1 MPPTPTTPRTPTTPK
16 RLIVAINPT
25 AAFGRHYGAGAAAS
39 EILASAGHTVIE
51 VRQPN
56 YELLRREVERE
67 VRAIESPTRAALIV
81 VGGDGLVS
89 PGVNAVAETGIP
101 LGVVPVG
108 TGNDTARNIGMPIG
122 DPAAAAALI
131 VAALEHEPAAVDAAR
146 IVHGPHTTWM
156 LGALS
161 AGFDAAVN
169 ERANFMSWPNSERRY
184 TIAVVR
190 ELLTFKAPHYRL
202 VVDGAEREFEAMLVA
217 VANHTSIGGGMRI
230 APDAS
235 MDDGLLDL
243 FVVDRMSRPRF
254 LRIFPKVFKGEHTGE
269 PEVHL
274 ERVRSVRIEA
284 PRVVAYADG
293 ERIGPLPVEVSV
305 VPGAVRLLRQ
315 PR

>member
-1 MPPTPTTPRTPTTPK
+1 MPPSPTKRPR

-25 AAFGRHYGAGAAAS
+25 AAFGRHHGAGAAAA
-39 EILASAGHTVIE
+39 EALAAAGHTVIE

-67 VRAIESPTRAALIV
+67 VRAVTAPESAALIV
-81 VGGDGLVS
+81 VGGDGMVS
-89 PGVNAVAETGIP
+89 LGVNAVAETGIP

-108 TGNDTARNIGMPIG
+108 TGNDTARNIGMPLG

-131 VAALEHEPAAVDAAR
+131 VTALESEPAVVDAGR
-146 IVHGPHTTWM
+146 VVHGVHTTWM

-190 ELLTFKAPHYRL
+190 ELLTFRAPHYRV
-202 VVDGAEREFEAMLVA
+202 VVDGQQREFDAMLVA
-217 VANHTSIGGGMRI
+217 VANHTSIGGGMKI
-230 APDAS
+230 APSAA

-254 LRIFPKVFKGEHTGE
+254 LRIFPKVFRGEHTNE

-274 ERVRSVRIEA
+274 EKVRSVRIEA
-284 PRVVAYADG
+284 PAVVAYADG
-293 ERIGPLPVEVSV
+293 ERIGPLPVEVTV
-305 VPGAVRLLRQ
+305 VPGAVRLLR
-315 PR
+315 

>member
-1 MPPTPTTPRTPTTPK
+1 MPPKSTTPK

-25 AAFGRHYGAGAAAS
+25 AAFGRHHGAGAAAS
-39 EILASAGHTVIE
+39 EILAAAGHTVIE

-67 VRAIESPTRAALIV
+67 VRGVESPDRAALIV
-81 VGGDGLVS
+81 VGGDGMVS
-89 PGVNAVAETGIP
+89 LGVNAVAETGIP

-122 DPAAAAALI
+122 DPAAAARQI
-131 VAALEHEPAAVDAAR
+131 VAALAGEPGAVDAGR
-146 IVHGPHTTWM
+146 VVHGPHTTWM

-184 TIAVVR
+184 TLAVVR
-190 ELLTFKAPHYRL
+190 ELLTFRAPHYRV
-202 VVDGAEREFEAMLVA
+202 VVDGNEREFSAMLVA
-217 VANHTSIGGGMRI
+217 VANHTSIGGGMKI
-230 APDAS
+230 APEAE
-235 MDDGLLDL
+235 MGDGFFDL
-243 FVVDRMSRPRF
+243 FVVDRMSKLRF
-254 LRIFPKVFKGEHTGE
+254 LRIFPKVFKGEHAGE

-284 PRVVAYADG
+284 AGVVAYADG
-293 ERIGPLPVEVSV
+293 ERVGPLPVEVSI
-305 VPGAVRLLRQ
+305 VPGAVRLLR
-315 PR
+315 

>member
-1 MPPTPTTPRTPTTPK
+1 MPPMPTTPR

-25 AAFGRHYGAGAAAS
+25 AAFGRHHGAGAAAS
-39 EILASAGHTVIE
+39 EILATAGHTVIE

-67 VRAIESPTRAALIV
+67 VRSVDSPERAALIV
-81 VGGDGLVS
+81 VGGDGMVS
-89 PGVNAVAETGIP
+89 LGVNAVAETGIP

-122 DPAAAAALI
+122 DPAGAAQLI
-131 VAALEHEPAAVDAAR
+131 VDALTREPVAVDAGR
-146 IVHGPHTTWM
+146 VVHGPHTTWM

-169 ERANFMSWPNSERRY
+169 ERANFMSWPNSECRY

-190 ELLTFKAPHYRL
+190 ELLTFRAPHYRL
-202 VVDGAEREFEAMLVA
+202 TVDGQVREFEAMLVA
-217 VANHTSIGGGMRI
+217 VANHTSIGGGMKI
-230 APDAS
+230 APAAE
-235 MDDGLLDL
+235 MDDGFFDL

-254 LRIFPKVFKGEHTGE
+254 LRIFPKVFKGEHTEE

-274 ERVRSVRIEA
+274 EHVRSVRIEA
-284 PRVVAYADG
+284 PKVVAYADG
-293 ERIGPLPVEVSV
+293 ERVGPLPVEVTV
-305 VPGAVRLLRQ
+305 VPGAVRLLR
-315 PR
+315 

>member
-1 MPPTPTTPRTPTTPK
+1 MPR

-25 AAFGRHYGAGAAAS
+25 AAFGRHHGAGAAAS
-39 EILASAGHTVIE
+39 EIFAATGHTVIE

-67 VRAIESPTRAALIV
+67 VRAVDAPDRAALIV
-81 VGGDGLVS
+81 VGGDGMVS
-89 PGVNAVAETGIP
+89 LGVNAVAETGIP

-122 DPAAAAALI
+122 DPAAAARQI
-131 VAALEHEPAAVDAAR
+131 VAALSGDAQAVDAGR
-146 IVHGPHTTWM
+146 VVHGPHTTWM

-190 ELLTFKAPHYRL
+190 ELLTFRAPHYRV
-202 VVDGAEREFEAMLVA
+202 VVDGHERAFSAMLVA
-217 VANHTSIGGGMRI
+217 IANHTSIGGGMKI
-230 APDAS
+230 APDAE
-235 MDDGLLDL
+235 MNDGFFDL
-243 FVVDRMSRPRF
+243 FVVDRMSKLRF

-284 PRVVAYADG
+284 AGVVAYADG
-293 ERIGPLPVEVSV
+293 ERVGPLPVEVSI
-305 VPGAVRLLRQ
+305 VPGAVRLLR
-315 PR
+315 

>member
-1 MPPTPTTPRTPTTPK
+1 
-16 RLIVAINPT
+16 LIVAINPT
-25 AAFGRHYGAGAAAS
+25 AAFGRHHGAGAAAS
-39 EILASAGHTVIE
+39 EVLASAGHTVIE

-67 VRAIESPTRAALIV
+67 VRSVSEPGRAALVV
-81 VGGDGLVS
+81 VGGDGMVS
-89 PGVNAVAETGIP
+89 LGVNAVAETGIP
-101 LGVVPVG
+101 LGVIPVG

-122 DPAAAAALI
+122 DPAGAAELI
-131 VAALEHEPAAVDAAR
+131 VAALERESVSVDAGR
-146 IVHGPHTTWM
+146 VTHGLHTTWM

-190 ELLTFKAPHYRL
+190 ELLTFRAPHYRV
-202 VVDGAEREFEAMLVA
+202 VVDGQRREFQAMLVA

-230 APDAS
+230 APAAE

-254 LRIFPKVFKGEHTGE
+254 LRVFPKVFKGEHTE
-269 PEVHL
+269 LPEVHL
-274 ERVRSVRIEA
+274 EKVRSVRIEA
-284 PRVVAYADG
+284 AGVVAYADG
-293 ERIGPLPVEVSV
+293 ERVGPLPVEVSV
-305 VPGAVRLLRQ
+305 VPGAVRLLQ
-315 PR
+315 